1 MTVRVAGK
9 TGAGEQ
15 WGVPSSEVLVL
26 VEDYLTDV
34 AERAHERLGD
44 VVGVA
49 LTTSVEGGE
58 PVTTGASTAKAAEI
72 DVVQYSIGVGPCL
85 QALRGEGG
93 QYVPDLAHDDRWGDY
108 GPAAAGLG
116 AHSCVSIPVLDT
128 DDRVLGVLKVYA
140 AEVDGLTVEQREIAR
155 DVALAMS
162 GGLGLASALVST
174 SHELE
179 DRIEAMDRRR
189 TIDLATG
196 VLMGRTGLGAEVAF
210 DALRR
215 ESQNTNVKL
224 RDLAAR
230 LLEPSGDG
238 ASSDGATDS
247 QVGSTVQAPF
257 SRRGQGPA
265 GGR

>member
-1 MTVRVAGK
+1 MRVAGK
-9 TGAGEQ
+9 TGAGEER
-15 WGVPSSEVLVL
+15 GVLSSEVLVL

-34 AERAHERLGD
+34 TERAHERLGD

-58 PVTTGASTAKAAEI
+58 PVTTGASTAQVVEI
-72 DVVQYSIGVGPCL
+72 DAVQYSIGTGPCL
-85 QALRGEGG
+85 QALRGGGG
-93 QYVPDLAHDDRWGDY
+93 QYVPDLANDDRWGDY

-116 AHSCVSIPVLDT
+116 ARSCVSIPVLGGDEQ
-128 DDRVLGVLKVYA
+128 VLGVLKVYSA
-140 AEVDGLTVEQREIAR
+140 AVDGLSVDQRELAGE
-155 DVALAMS
+155 VALAMS

-210 DALRR
+210 EALRR
-215 ESQNTNVKL
+215 ESQNTNTKL

-230 LLEPSGDG
+230 LLEPSGD
-238 ASSDGATDS
+238 ATAEGATDS

-257 SRRGQGPA
+257 SRRGQSPVDHH
-265 GGR
+265 

>member
-1 MTVRVAGK
+1 MRVAGE
-9 TGAGEQ
+9 TGAGEER
-15 WGVPSSEVLVL
+15 GVLSSEVLVL

-34 AERAHERLGD
+34 TERAHERLGD

-58 PVTTGASTAKAAEI
+58 PVTTGASTAQVVEI
-72 DVVQYSIGVGPCL
+72 DAVQYSIGTGPCL
-85 QALRGEGG
+85 QALRGGGG
-93 QYVPDLAHDDRWGDY
+93 QYVPDLANDDRWGDY

-116 AHSCVSIPVLDT
+116 ARSCVSIPVLGGDEQ
-128 DDRVLGVLKVYA
+128 VLGVLKVYSA
-140 AEVDGLTVEQREIAR
+140 AVDGLSVDQRELAGE
-155 DVALAMS
+155 VALAMS

-210 DALRR
+210 EALRR
-215 ESQNTNVKL
+215 ESQNTNTKL

-230 LLEPSGDG
+230 LLEPSGD
-238 ASSDGATDS
+238 ATAEGATDS

-257 SRRGQGPA
+257 SRRGQSPVDHH
-265 GGR
+265 

>member
-1 MTVRVAGK
+1 MRVAGE
-9 TGAGEQ
+9 TGAHEQ

-34 AERAHERLGD
+34 TERAHERLGD

-49 LTTSVEGGE
+49 LTTSVEGGD
-58 PVTTGASTAKAAEI
+58 PVTTGASTARVAEI
-72 DVVQYSIGVGPCL
+72 DAVQYAIGAGPCL
-85 QALRGEGG
+85 QALRGGGG
-93 QYVPDLAHDDRWGDY
+93 QYVPDLANDDRWGDY

-116 AHSCVSIPVLDT
+116 GRSCVSIPVLGS

-140 AEVDGLTVEQREIAR
+140 AEVDGLSPGQREMAR

-196 VLMGRTGLGAEVAF
+196 VLMGRTGLSAEVAF

-215 ESQNTNVKL
+215 ESQTSNTKL

-230 LLEPSGDG
+230 LLEPGSGAPA
-238 ASSDGATDS
+238 ASVTDS

-265 GGR
+265 AGR

>member
-15 WGVPSSEVLVL
+15 WGVPSSQVLVL

-34 AERAHERLGD
+34 TERAHERLGD

-49 LTTSVEGGE
+49 LTTAVQGGD
-58 PVTTGASTAKAAEI
+58 PVTTGASTTQVAEI
-72 DVVQYSIGVGPCL
+72 DAVQYSIGVGPCL

-93 QYVPDLAHDDRWGDY
+93 QYVPDLAHDERWGDY

-116 AHSCVSIPVLDT
+116 ARSCVSIPVLDT

-140 AEVDGLTVEQREIAR
+140 AVVDGLSTEQRELAR
-155 DVALAMS
+155 DVALALS
-162 GGLGLASALVST
+162 GGLGLASALVRT
-174 SHELE
+174 ANELE

-196 VLMGRTGLGAEVAF
+196 VLMGRTGLSAEVAF

-215 ESQNTNVKL
+215 ESQNTNTKL

-230 LLEPSGDG
+230 LLEPTGD
-238 ASSDGATDS
+238 APAAPAPDS

-257 SRRGQGPA
+257 SRRGQAPA
-265 GGR
+265 GTH